1 MKILSIQFD
10 KRTAIFALFLCLII
24 IVMFWYFFHVPKQQ
38 EILKLELE
46 RKKLI
51 QISDNILKYKNK
63 YGNLDEYMQKIE
75 ERYQLASISLPERM
89 QQGEFINFL
98 HQMALENQVKI
109 LAMIP
114 SSVQPVFDNPNENL
128 ESESEI
134 DENKSN
140 SNPALK
146 MLPIN
151 VKIECSYISLINF
164 LKAIEDSERM
174 TQIKNLSIV
183 SRENGEKLNCELNI
197 IIFAFEN
204 QN

>member
-98 HQMALENQVKI
+98 HQTALENQVKI

-114 SSVQPVFDNPNENL
+114 SSVQPVSDNPNENL

-197 IIFAFEN
+197 IIFALEKE
-204 QN
+204 

>member
-1 MKILSIQFD
+1 MKILSIQFN
-10 KRTAIFALFLCLII
+10 KRTAIFTLFFCII
-24 IVMFWYFFHVPKQQ
+24 IIAMFWYFFHVPKQQ

-98 HQMALENQVKI
+98 QQTALENQVKI

-114 SSVQPVFDNPNENL
+114 SSVQPVFDNLNENF

-140 SNPALK
+140 SNSALK

-174 TQIKNLSIV
+174 TQIKNLSII

>member
-1 MKILSIQFD
+1 
-10 KRTAIFALFLCLII
+10 
-24 IVMFWYFFHVPKQQ
+24 MFWYFFHIPKQQ

-98 HQMALENQVKI
+98 HQTALENQVKI